1 MEEQKQENF
10 SILFWHIKDSMVHAR
25 AAGKEGGDEEKKKK
39 ASKESENSFSLL
51 NKHLR
56 ECLVVEFF

>member
-39 ASKESENSFSLL
+39 SVKRVG
-51 NKHLR
+51 K
-56 ECLVVEFF
+56 